1 MKCNSCIFR
10 LITKQG
16 NTTKQICKYTGTY
29 IDPVYSCT
37 NWQLGVGK
45 NRRKVKQ
52 HRYFKQ

>member
-45 NRRKVKQ
+45 NRRRVKQ